1 MNNGAFKLVKSE
13 LVQSL
18 QAAEA
23 AFDAFV
29 SDHADLD
36 SLNDCSAT
44 MNRLRGTFALMED
57 TGVSKLCAAISQS
70 VEALSTQSANLRLI
84 QACSQAILVV
94 GRYVE
99 YREFGDPV
107 HADLMLEEVN
117 RLRLAAGE
125 RVHPVDWFNP
135 IAIKSEWFSQIP
147 VSISDQD
154 NIARLK
160 RVHLLTQAG
169 LVQVVKKERLN
180 AVFKALAELYE
191 RAARSQKDGS
201 LSSLFTVFSELCD
214 AHSRIEPFLNKDR
227 LRLFAQFE
235 RQISTLIHTGTLNS
249 APVNDLK
256 RQIVYLLTLQ
266 PARRDS
272 ANKLLTALGVSRAI
286 TDDATL
292 AEEYRLLHGPGA
304 SVLTSVSD
312 ALLEELG
319 DIREHIEQAE
329 RSSTEINLEAQAP
342 RMAGVAEALAMV
354 GLNSASNVVK
364 QVLQKLKGAENI
376 QDPTLLAN
384 VADGFIYAETAAA
397 RLKQGGRDTD
407 DQSPNEASAQAV
419 HDHARIAL
427 IDEAEQGLAVIK
439 RAISAYMDHDG
450 DKLHLTNIDVSL
462 RGLRGACVFLGAER
476 AVKVVD
482 MVSHFVNERLL
493 QQGAEITPVQFD
505 QMAESLSGLEFYL
518 EALLTRSA
526 RADEVL
532 EMAEKNINRLL

>member
-1 MNNGAFKLVKSE
+1 MNNGAFKLVQSE

-18 QAAEA
+18 QAAESS
-23 AFDAFV
+23 FDAFV
-29 SDHADLD
+29 SDHTDLD

-57 TGVSKLCAAISQS
+57 TGVSRLCAAVSQS
-70 VEALSTQSANLRLI
+70 VEALSTQSANQRLI
-84 QACSQAILVV
+84 QACSHAILVV

-99 YREFGDPV
+99 YREFGEPV
-107 HADLMLEEVN
+107 HPDLMLEEIN
-117 RLRLAAGE
+117 RLRLASGE
-125 RVHPVDWFNP
+125 RVYPLDWFYP
-135 IAIKSEWFSQIP
+135 VAVKQEWFSQIH

-154 NIARLK
+154 NLARLK

-169 LVQVVKKERLN
+169 LVQISKKQRLT
-180 AVFKALAELYE
+180 AVFKAMAELFE
-191 RAARSQKDGS
+191 RAGRAQKDSS
-201 LSSLFTVFSELCD
+201 LSSLFTVTSQLCD
-214 AHSRIEPFLNKDR
+214 ALSRSQPFINNDR
-227 LRLFAQFE
+227 LRLLAQFE
-235 RQISTLIHTGTLNS
+235 RSLANLLQTGTLGS
-249 APVNDLK
+249 AQVNELK
-256 RQIVYLLTLQ
+256 RQVVYWLTLQ
-266 PARRDS
+266 PVRSESCD
-272 ANKLLTALGVSRAI
+272 KLLTALGVQRAV
-286 TDDATL
+286 TDDAKL

-329 RSSTEINLEAQAP
+329 RSQTAINLEVQAP

-354 GLNSASNVVK
+354 GLNSAANVVK
-364 QVLQKLKGAENI
+364 QVLNKLKNAADI
-376 QDPTLLAN
+376 QDPGLLAN

-397 RLKQGGRDTD
+397 RLKSGERDGGA
-407 DQSPNEASAQAV
+407 QSPNQASAQAV
-419 HDHARIAL
+419 HEHARIAL

-462 RGLRGACVFLGAER
+462 RGVRGACVFLGAER

-482 MVSHFVNERLL
+482 MLSRFVHERLL
-493 QQGAEITPVQFD
+493 NKGDDISQAQFD

-526 RADEVL
+526 RADDVL
-532 EMAEKNINRLL
+532 DMAEKNISRLI

>member
-13 LVQSL
+13 LIQSL
-18 QAAEA
+18 QSAESS
-23 AFDAFV
+23 FDAFV
-29 SDHADLD
+29 SDHTDLE
-36 SLNDCSAT
+36 SLSDCSAT

-57 TGVSKLCAAISQS
+57 IGVSKLCAAISQS
-70 VEALSTQSANLRLI
+70 VEALSTQSDNSRLI
-84 QACSQAILVV
+84 QACSHAILVV

-99 YREFGDPV
+99 YREFGDPI
-107 HADLMLEEVN
+107 HPDLMLEEIN
-117 RLRLAAGE
+117 RLRLASGE
-125 RVHPVDWFNP
+125 RVHPLDWFNP
-135 IAIKSEWFSQIP
+135 VAIRQEWFSQIT

-154 NIARLK
+154 NLARLK

-169 LVQVVKKERLN
+169 LVQVTKKERLT
-180 AVFKALAELYE
+180 AVFKAMAELFE
-191 RAARSQKDGS
+191 RAGRAQKDSS
-201 LSSLFTVFSELCD
+201 LSSMFTVMAQLCE
-214 AHSRIEPFLNKDR
+214 SLSLTQPFINNDR

-235 RQISTLIHTGTLNS
+235 RTLSNLLQTGTLGS
-249 APVNDLK
+249 GQVNDLK
-256 RQIVYLLTLQ
+256 RQIVYLLSLQ
-266 PARRDS
+266 PVRSEAC
-272 ANKLLTALGVSRAI
+272 NKLLTALGVQRAT
-286 TDDATL
+286 TDDAKL

-312 ALLEELG
+312 ALLEELS

-329 RSSTEINLEAQAP
+329 RSKTAINLDIQAP

-354 GLNSASNVVK
+354 GLSSAANVVK
-364 QVLQKLKGAENI
+364 QVLHKLKNAADI
-376 QDPTLLAN
+376 QDPALLAN

-397 RLKQGGRDTD
+397 RLKSGTRDSGAE
-407 DQSPNEASAQAV
+407 SPNQASAQAV

-462 RGLRGACVFLGAER
+462 RGVRGACVFLGAER

-482 MVSHFVNERLL
+482 MISRFVNERLL
-493 QQGAEITPVQFD
+493 AQGEEISQAQFD

-532 EMAEKNINRLL
+532 NMAEKNISRLF